1 MKRLCAAAVLLL
13 LGSTCYAGESYSFVV
28 GGRHVHIETSRHCRS
43 TSCVSLSI
51 SGVYERRARRD
62 RYDDYDRDERY
73 DRYDHDERYKD
84 NKRDT
89 RPRAP
94 VVASPPAPV
103 ASPPPVPPPAP
114 PVARAPAPAPAAP
127 AAPVAPPAS
136 VQPQPQIQPP
146 PVRPMTTA
154 AVPSPPPAP
163 PAIAAPA
170 VAPPVPPP
178 PAPPPSP
185 AIAPSADDTALP
197 MAPVVTQTRP
207 APRVSTRVVHRVEE
221 VPDGPLGDWET
232 EGHKGVVRIEPCGQA
247 LCGYVLDPSTDAK
260 REAVL
265 IDMKSNTA
273 SEWSGS
279 IYSRDS
285 GDTYYA
291 TVTLNEPNTLQV
303 EACALWRFWCSRNA
317 WNRILKPGR
326 MVNYRQTSSEPR
338 S

>member
-73 DRYDHDERYKD
+73 DRDDHDERYKD

-89 RPRAP
+89 PPRAP
-94 VVASPPAPV
+94 VAASPPAPV
-103 ASPPPVPPPAP
+103 TSPPPAPPPAP
-114 PVARAPAPAPAAP
+114 PVARAPLAAPAAP

-136 VQPQPQIQPP
+136 VQPQPQIQPL

-154 AVPSPPPAP
+154 AVPSPPPAS
-163 PAIAAPA
+163 PAVAAPA

-178 PAPPPSP
+178 PAPPSP

-197 MAPVVTQTRP
+197 MAPVTQTRP

-326 MVNYRQTSSEPR
+326 MVNYRQTSREPR